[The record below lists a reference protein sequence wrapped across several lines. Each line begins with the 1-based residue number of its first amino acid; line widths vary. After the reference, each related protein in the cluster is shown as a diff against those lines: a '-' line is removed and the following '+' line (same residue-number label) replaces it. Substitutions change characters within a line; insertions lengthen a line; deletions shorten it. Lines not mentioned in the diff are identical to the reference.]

1 MFTIFFITLL
11 ELMLSN
17 RLLQSVID
25 DKKIIIVIFSN
36 RKLKATKNLGFVV
49 KNIVN
54 VALLKKLRIIIRV

>member
-1 MFTIFFITLL
+1 
-11 ELMLSN
+11 MLSN
-17 RLLQSVID
+17 RLLQPVID